1 MSTLRSLHEGRVNLD
16 PDFAYLKGLRAID
29 QPLAVAT
36 KVSLLEADRE
46 RSRDQ
51 RAADQ
56 KALMKT
62 LEASHQM
69 TRKIGQDALPRDIIL
84 IESARILADLTF
96 GNFDGRIVVET
107 GFNSTERNN
116 LATTPITPSATQ

>member
-1 MSTLRSLHEGRVNLD
+1 MD

-56 KALMKT
+56 EALMKT

-69 TRKIGQDALPRDIIL
+69 TRKIGQDVLPRDIIL

-107 GFNSTERNN
+107 GFNPIERNN

>member
-1 MSTLRSLHEGRVNLD
+1 
-16 PDFAYLKGLRAID
+16 
-29 QPLAVAT
+29 
-36 KVSLLEADRE
+36 
-46 RSRDQ
+46 
-51 RAADQ
+51 
-56 KALMKT
+56 MKT

-69 TRKIGQDALPRDIIL
+69 TRKIGQDVLPRDIIL

-107 GFNSTERNN
+107 GFNSIERNN